1 MKKLLFLTLA
11 LLGLGLSSCQKE
23 EDLSPAAPCTDCI
36 EISSVQLLYYTHLA
50 PYSYYGPRDYWDRYA
65 TNPEDRAPDLYV
77 AITEVVERGYDAT
90 TLCSSPPINNCP
102 SHPGLPM
109 ALPKVYIDNDSE
121 HEYSISVID
130 EDVSEGGDYDRGMA
144 HFYIRATD
152 LNRTKPDSLI
162 LESPQYNNAALLLL
176 LKYH

>member
-23 EDLSPAAPCTDCI
+23 EFSTAPCTDCI

-50 PYSYYGPRDYWDRYA
+50 PYSYYGRRDYWDRYA
-65 TNPEDRAPDLYV
+65 TNPKDRDPDIYV
-77 AITEVVERGYDAT
+77 KIWEVVERGYDAT
-90 TLCSSPPINNCP
+90 TLCSSPPIRNCP

-109 ALPKVYIDNDSE
+109 GLPKVYIDNDSE
-121 HEYSISVID
+121 HEYAISVID
-130 EDVSEGGDYDRGMA
+130 EDLSEGGDYDRNMA
-144 HFYIRATD
+144 RFYITATE
-152 LNRTKPDSLI
+152 LKRTKPDSLI
-162 LESPQYNNAALLLL
+162 LESPLYNNAALLLL

>member
-23 EDLSPAAPCTDCI
+23 EFSAAPCTDCI

-50 PYSYYGPRDYWDRYA
+50 PYSYYGRRDYWDRYA

-90 TLCSSPPINNCP
+90 TLCSSPPIQNCP
-102 SHPGLPM
+102 SLPGLPM
-109 ALPKVYIDNDSE
+109 DLPKVYIDNDSE
-121 HEYSISVID
+121 YEYAISVID
-130 EDVSEGGDYDRGMA
+130 EDVSEGEHSNRGMA
-144 HFYIRATD
+144 HFYITATE
-152 LNRTKPDSLI
+152 LKRTKPDSLI